1 MDIQNLNKLTT
12 NLLSF
17 DQKTF
22 TGAKLTHSI
31 KLCSYLY
38 KHANGVTNIVNI
50 LNKDLEKNF
59 FKSPRYL
66 NLCLTKLKEF
76 GVIQSLSG
84 YTVGKSPKGYR
95 LSNDYLPVEK
105 QSIYKIEQLMMGKEF
120 LSKDGV
126 NIDEDTFFNTKP
138 GPEGFVKMFG
148 EPVEEPI
155 QEKEII
161 DFKGFKKVE
170 IDKVSP
176 EDISLFKTKINQLK
190 EQGIEPSESILYD
203 LKLWSVEKTWYI
215 YHKWRTKVGYNHQ

>member
-1 MDIQNLNKLTT
+1 MDIEFLNKLTT
-12 NLLSF
+12 NLHSF

-22 TGAKLTHSI
+22 AGAKLSHSI

-38 KHANGVTNIVNI
+38 KHANGVTNIVGI

-66 NLCLTKLKEF
+66 NTCLTKLKEF
-76 GVIQSLSG
+76 GVIESLSG

-95 LSNDYLPVEK
+95 LSNDYLPADK
-105 QSIYKIEQLMMGKEF
+105 QSSYKIEQLMMGKEF

-148 EPVEEPI
+148 EPVEKI
-155 QEKEII
+155 KEKQII

-190 EQGIEPSESILYD
+190 EQGIEPSESIFYELN
-203 LKLWSVEKTWYI
+203 LWTEEKTWWI
-215 YHKWRTKVGYNHQ
+215 YHNWRKKVGYNQQ

>member
-12 NLLSF
+12 NLISF
-17 DQKTF
+17 DEKTF
-22 TGAKLTHSI
+22 TGAKLKHSI

-38 KHANGVTNIVNI
+38 KHTNSITNIVEI
-50 LNKDLEKNF
+50 ADKELVKNF
-59 FKSPRYL
+59 FKNPNYKHD
-66 NLCLTKLKEF
+66 CLTKLKQF
-76 GVIQSLSG
+76 GVIESLPG
-84 YTVGKSPKGYR
+84 YIVGKKPKGYR

-105 QSIYKIEQLMMGKEF
+105 QSCYKIEELMMGKEF

-126 NIDEDTFFNTKP
+126 NIDEDTFFSTKP

-155 QEKEII
+155 KEKKII

-170 IDKVSP
+170 IDEVSP

-190 EQGIEPSESILYD
+190 EQGIEPSESILYE
-203 LKLWSVEKTWYI
+203 LNLWSVEKTWYI
-215 YHKWRTKVGYNHQ
+215 YHKWRNKVGYNHQ